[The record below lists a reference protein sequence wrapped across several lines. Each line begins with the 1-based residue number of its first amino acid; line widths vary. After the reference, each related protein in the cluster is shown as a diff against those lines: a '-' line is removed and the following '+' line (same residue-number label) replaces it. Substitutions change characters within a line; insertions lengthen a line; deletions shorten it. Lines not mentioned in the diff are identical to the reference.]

1 MKLSTAYARFYKSF
15 NFDHVK
21 KLNAKDKLPWDEFRG
36 QRYPYICV
44 PLDSKITTIVG
55 ANESGKSHLLDAIKK
70 AITGKDIKDR
80 DHCRYSPFFGVAQGQ
95 RCPPHVGVGWEKLT
109 PEEADEI
116 AAIAGASVKS
126 FNRFL
131 MFREEPGFL
140 KLWLPDG
147 NDWAPFKLDELAQ
160 EKLAAILPQP
170 FEIKPDIAIP
180 NAIPFAYI
188 LNGDTASLAD
198 VSRKA
203 ARQLMDSLPQL
214 RNLAS
219 DIAHISANAQSL
231 SDLLQPVLQQSID
244 ALTDNELASLDL
256 GRRLLIELGKIDPER
271 LKDLAKA
278 VDDGDDGYASGLLRK
293 ANEQLDRQ
301 LNLRRYWVQDRD
313 FGLRVVIRHRELAF
327 TINDRTGSEYMFSE
341 RSSGLRYF
349 LSYLIQA
356 QVDRPV
362 ASRET
367 ILLMDEPDTFLSAE
381 AQQDLMRVFRDLA
394 DPVKDREPIQ
404 VIYVTHSPFLLDKNH
419 GERIRVLE
427 KGTISDGTRVV
438 PTATQNHY
446 EPLRSAFGA
455 FVGETAFVGAV
466 NLLVEGPSDQ
476 IILAAAATAIRKISP
491 LVEED
496 SLDLNR
502 IVIVP
507 SGSAGEVPHTLFR
520 IRGQGADKPPTV
532 ILLDSDEKGL
542 EVKQLLLT
550 DTMLKNNIAKE
561 LVLDLAS
568 VGDGT
573 EAWPVVLEIEDII
586 PPAVAHAAVEAYVDE
601 VMKFREGARPE
612 FSLAAIQTAIGEGG
626 PLIDAVNRVVAKSGG
641 KIEKV
646 GFAQAIARI
655 LEQKAKVPLTAEV
668 TQFLDRMRILFRAI
682 NKARYQAEREAGTRR
697 LDTLV
702 EQRARLFKM
711 DHPTHARREE
721 CRILLDEIEANLNL
735 SVEADAIR
743 NDILALRGR
752 FALDR
757 EPGDPVEP
765 YLDFIDGLTALKHAY
780 RRRAGQ
786 ANFGNQASAQAPAAV
801 KAASGTRKAPS
812 KPARARSPSRKNAL
826 KGTYSELGGGR
837 SD

>member
-15 NFDHVK
+15 NFDQVR
-21 KLNAKDKLPWDEFRG
+21 KLNAKEKLPWDEFRG
-36 QRYPYICV
+36 QNFPYIRV
-44 PLDSKITTIVG
+44 PLDPKITTIVG

-95 RCPPHVGVGWEKLT
+95 RCPPHVGVGWDKLSDD
-109 PEEADEI
+109 EAKEI
-116 AAIAGASVKS
+116 AAIVGAS
-126 FNRFL
+126 FDRFDRFL
-131 MFREEPGFL
+131 MFREEPDIL
-140 KLWLPDG
+140 KLWLPHGKEWESFDLG
-147 NDWAPFKLDELAQ
+147 ASAQ
-160 EKLAAILPQP
+160 DRLAAILPQP
-170 FEIKPDIAIP
+170 FEIKPDVAIP

-188 LNGDTASLAD
+188 LDGSAASLAD
-198 VSRKA
+198 VSRNA
-203 ARQLMDSLPQL
+203 ARQLLDSVPVL
-214 RNLAS
+214 RRLAADPS
-219 DIAHISANAQSL
+219 QITANAQSL
-231 SDLLQPVLQQSID
+231 NELLQPALQKSVD
-244 ALTDNELASLDL
+244 ALTENELASLDL
-256 GRRLLIELGKIDPER
+256 GRRLLIELGKIDPDR
-271 LKDLAKA
+271 LKDLARA
-278 VDDGDDGYASGLLRK
+278 VDESDDGYASGLLRK

-301 LNLRRYWVQDRD
+301 LNLQRYWVQDRD

-327 TINDRTGSEYMFSE
+327 TITDRTGSEYMFSE

-466 NLLVEGPSDQ
+466 NVLVEGPSDQ
-476 IILAAAATAIRKISP
+476 IILAAAATAIRKLSP
-491 LVEED
+491 LIEED

-532 ILLDSDEKGL
+532 ILLDADAKGL
-542 EVKQLLLT
+542 EVKKLLLT
-550 DTMLKNNIAKE
+550 DAMLKNNISSE

-568 VGDGT
+568 VGGGIDG
-573 EAWPVVLEIEDII
+573 WPAVLEIEDVV
-586 PPAVAHAAVEAYVDE
+586 PAGLAHAAVASYVEE
-601 VMKFREGARPE
+601 VMKFREGVRPE
-612 FSLAAIQTAIGEGG
+612 FSLAAIQAAIGKGG
-626 PLIDAVNRVVAKSGG
+626 PLIDAINGVVAKSGG

-655 LEQKAKVPLTAEV
+655 LEHEAPASLAGDLTL
-668 TQFLDRMRILFRAI
+668 FLDRMRILFRAV
-682 NKARYQAEREAGTRR
+682 NKARHQAEREAGTRR

-743 NDILALRGR
+743 NDILTLRGR
-752 FALDR
+752 FELDR
-757 EPGDPVEP
+757 EPADPVEP
-765 YLDFIDGLTALKHAY
+765 YQDFLDGLAALKHAY

-786 ANFGNQASAQAPAAV
+786 PEAVDAPA
-801 KAASGTRKAPS
+801 RKASEATKVMRPTKKPGPRKA
-812 KPARARSPSRKNAL
+812 KPASSK
-826 KGTYSELGGGR
+826 
-837 SD
+837 D